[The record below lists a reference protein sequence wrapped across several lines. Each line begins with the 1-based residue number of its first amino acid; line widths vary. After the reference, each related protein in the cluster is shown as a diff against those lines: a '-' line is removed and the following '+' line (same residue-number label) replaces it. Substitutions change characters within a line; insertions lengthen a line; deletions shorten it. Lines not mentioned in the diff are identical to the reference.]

1 MSAKGAYQIRSFGS
15 QVNAMLGARLP
26 RPTEQTLAYRH
37 LLLNECL
44 LPATAIIIRQTGE

>member
-1 MSAKGAYQIRSFGS
+1 MNEKGAHQLRSFGS
-15 QVNAMLGARLP
+15 QVHAMLGARLP
-26 RPTEQTLAYRH
+26 RTTQQTRAYRH